1 MGPDGPDTSTGI
13 CRVHFHFG
21 PDISHFHMMG
31 PLALIPSAVLIF
43 MSGRDPSLALRRV
56 GLIGLENTVA
66 G

>member
-1 MGPDGPDTSTGI
+1 
-13 CRVHFHFG
+13 
-21 PDISHFHMMG
+21 MMG

-43 MSGRDPSLALRRV
+43 MSGGHRDPSLALRRV

>member
-1 MGPDGPDTSTGI
+1 
-13 CRVHFHFG
+13 
-21 PDISHFHMMG
+21 MMG
-31 PLALIPSAVLIF
+31 PLALIPSALLIF